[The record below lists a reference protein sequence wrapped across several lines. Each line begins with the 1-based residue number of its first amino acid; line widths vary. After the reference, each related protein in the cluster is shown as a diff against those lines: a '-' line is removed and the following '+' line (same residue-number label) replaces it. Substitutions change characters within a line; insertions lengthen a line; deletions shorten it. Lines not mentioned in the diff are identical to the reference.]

1 MNATVLAVAAATLAA
16 VTAYAGGWA
25 TVTVKTMPEYLIAGK
40 PAELRLLVRQHGV
53 SPIDGL
59 TVAVRATAPGGIE
72 ANAFAKSVA
81 GAKGEYRALL
91 TVPSAGEWTIRIE
104 TDWPAT
110 PPLLPVTATRDG
122 SSAPAALSQ
131 IARGKRLF
139 VSKAC
144 LTCHVN
150 KEVSG
155 GNLLSAGPELTRRTF
170 QPDYL
175 RKFLADPAATLGKA
189 SPPQVGEMPNQQL
202 TADEIEALVAFM
214 NRERTPEVSR
224 ARVF

>member
-1 MNATVLAVAAATLAA
+1 MNSPLLALASATMVA

-25 TVTVKTMPEYLIAGK
+25 TVTVKHMPEYLVVGK

-53 SPIDGL
+53 SPLDGL

-72 ANAFAKSVA
+72 ARAIAKSVA
-81 GAKGEYRALL
+81 GVRGEYTALL
-91 TVPSAGEWTIRIE
+91 TVPSAGDWTVRID

-110 PPLLPVTATRDG
+110 PPLLPVKAIPDG
-122 SSAPAALSQ
+122 GSPPAALSRVD
-131 IARGKRLF
+131 RGKRLF

-150 KEVSG
+150 QDVSAK
-155 GNLLSAGPELTRRTF
+155 NLLSAGPELTGRTF

-175 RKFLADPAATLGKA
+175 RKFLADPAGTLGKV
-189 SPPQVGEMPNQQL
+189 SPPRVGEMPNQQL
-202 TADEIEALVAFM
+202 TVDEIDALVAFI
-214 NRERTPEVSR
+214 NRERTQGAEAP
-224 ARVF
+224 

>member
-1 MNATVLAVAAATLAA
+1 MNSPLLALASATMVA

-25 TVTVKTMPEYLIAGK
+25 TVTVKKMPEYFVVGK

-53 SPIDGL
+53 SPLDGL

-72 ANAFAKSVA
+72 ARAIARAVA
-81 GAKGEYRALL
+81 GVTGEYVALL
-91 TVPSAGEWTIRIE
+91 TMPSAGDWTIRID

-110 PPLLPVTATRDG
+110 PSLLPVTAIPDG
-122 SSAPAALSQ
+122 GSPPAALSRVD
-131 IARGKRLF
+131 RGKRLC

-150 KEVSG
+150 QDVSAK
-155 GNLLSAGPELTRRTF
+155 NLLSAGPELTGRTF

-175 RKFLADPAATLGKA
+175 RKFLADPAGTLGKS
-189 SPPQVGEMPNQQL
+189 SPPRVGEMPNQQL
-202 TADEIEALVAFM
+202 TGDEIDALVALI
-214 NRERTPEVSR
+214 NRQRTQD
-224 ARVF
+224 AGAL